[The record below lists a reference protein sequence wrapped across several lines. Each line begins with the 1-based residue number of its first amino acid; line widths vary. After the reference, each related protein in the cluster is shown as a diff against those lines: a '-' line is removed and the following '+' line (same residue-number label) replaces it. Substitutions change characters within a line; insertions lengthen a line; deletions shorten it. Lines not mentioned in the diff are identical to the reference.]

1 MYLLMIV
8 NVLLSYVVR
17 SVYYQYTV
25 SILLVYYCKYMIVV
39 GDTGQNG
46 FDPIPIDIS
55 PYREY
60 RSSFDTIF
68 RPHPCSHTSY
78 Y

>member
-1 MYLLMIV
+1 MTKHSESHDG
-8 NVLLSYVVR
+8 NVSSTRVR
-17 SVYYQYTV
+17 V
-25 SILLVYYCKYMIVV
+25 LVV